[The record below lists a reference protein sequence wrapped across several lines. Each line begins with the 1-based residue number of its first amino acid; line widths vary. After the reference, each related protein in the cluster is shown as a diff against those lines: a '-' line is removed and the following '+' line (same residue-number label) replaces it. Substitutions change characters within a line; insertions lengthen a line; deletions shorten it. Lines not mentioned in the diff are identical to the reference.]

1 MHVIQALNDGRV
13 PAALQEELLA
23 RANAY
28 AEHPSAR
35 TRLAF
40 HKLVR

>member
-1 MHVIQALNDGRV
+1 VIEALNDGRV
-13 PAALQEELLA
+13 PEALQEELLA

-35 TRLAF
+35 RRLAF
-40 HKLVR
+40 DRLVR